1 MVFQGIQDILVQVF
15 QDILDIRA
23 SLVLDFQ
30 DTQGILDLAVPK
42 VHQAHQDTVDI
53 LDQV

>member
-15 QDILDIRA
+15 QGTQDILA
-23 SLVLDFQ
+23 SLVLVIQ